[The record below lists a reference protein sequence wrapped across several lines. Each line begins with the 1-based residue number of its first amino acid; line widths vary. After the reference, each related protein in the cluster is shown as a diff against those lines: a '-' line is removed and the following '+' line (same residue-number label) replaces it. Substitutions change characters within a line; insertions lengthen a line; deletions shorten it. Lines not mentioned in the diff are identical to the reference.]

1 MIAPMRSPA
10 LIVKNVERRFGGVRA
25 LAGVD
30 FDVEAGEFAGLIG
43 PNGSGKST
51 LVNVITR
58 MVDADSG
65 SITLSGVEI
74 LQLKPHLVADVGLTR
89 TYQHIRLTKELTM
102 RENVAAGLLF
112 RHQRAFGAFTRLWA
126 DIGMTRR
133 AALSTAE
140 SILDLM
146 EVPTA
151 SRSRLPK
158 EVPFT
163 IQRRTEIAR
172 ALVASPKVV
181 LLDEPAA
188 GMNPAE
194 VIDLGA
200 ILSVANRELRV
211 AIVLIEHNMDLVMRV
226 AQRITVINRGV
237 CIASGTALEVRND
250 PVVIEA
256 YLGTRSAHGGRN
268 LDRTHLQ

>member
-1 MIAPMRSPA
+1 
-10 LIVKNVERRFGGVRA
+10 
-25 LAGVD
+25 
-30 FDVEAGEFAGLIG
+30 
-43 PNGSGKST
+43 
-51 LVNVITR
+51 
-58 MVDADSG
+58 
-65 SITLSGVEI
+65 
-74 LQLKPHLVADVGLTR
+74 
-89 TYQHIRLTKELTM
+89 
-102 RENVAAGLLF
+102 VAAGLLF
-112 RHQRAFGAFTRLWA
+112 RHQRAFGALTRLWA
-126 DIGMTRR
+126 DIGITRR
-133 AALSTAE
+133 AALAKAE
-140 SILDLM
+140 STLDLM

-172 ALVASPKVV
+172 ALVATPKVV

-194 VIDLGA
+194 VVDLGA
-200 ILSVANRELRV
+200 ILSVANRELCV

-237 CIASGTALEVRND
+237 CVASGTALEVRND

-256 YLGTRSAHGGRN
+256 YLGTRSAHGGRS
-268 LDRTHLQ
+268 LDRIHLQ